1 MQNQIPT
8 PGPSLRPVGGVTMRP
23 LPAADNVN
31 RDLHSEDRGSV
42 FGELQIQALGPIVG
56 PRRLL
61 HFAFATDADAA
72 RADRTRLEQ
81 LCRSLGQA
89 TPPTDLRHHR
99 VDLGAA
105 RLYWEQQNEF
115 TSYTWEVAGAGA
127 PLSSR
132 PGARNAAM
140 QHIEPPGP
148 LLTATDLHIV
158 PESAMVP
165 VETIFG
171 ASSVGMAK
179 VEGGSATIASDLRP
193 DEEGFTRIA
202 VSHENLSPARAG
214 GLVQRLLEIE
224 TCRALALV
232 GLPEAQRIS
241 PILKRI
247 ETTLTGVTYSMTH
260 VRGPNADRSLLDEL
274 TALAANLEAE
284 ASASRDRFRASRAY
298 DTLVQQRVATLGE
311 VALAGHAS
319 VGSMLTRRLR
329 QSMLSVE
336 ITEEKMAALST
347 RLERAIDLL
356 RTRADVTIEHQNR
369 DILNAMSD
377 RSKLQQRM
385 FQVVELI
392 ALAVVSYYAVA
403 LGAYI
408 LKAVNFFTPVVESDL
423 VLAGLVPVVFA
434 LVWFVLRRI
443 RKRASDTET

>member
-1 MQNQIPT
+1 MQNQIPKS
-8 PGPSLRPVGGVTMRP
+8 GSSLRPVGGVTMRP
-23 LPAADNVN
+23 VPAAGNAN
-31 RDLHSEDRGSV
+31 RDLETEDRTPV

-61 HFAFATDADAA
+61 YFAFATDADAA

-89 TPPTDLRHHR
+89 MPPPDLRHHR

-158 PESAMVP
+158 PETAMVP
-165 VETIFG
+165 IDTIFG
-171 ASSVGMAK
+171 ATTVGMSKA
-179 VEGGSATIASDLRP
+179 EGGVATIASDLRT
-193 DEEGFTRIA
+193 DEEGFTRIV
-202 VSHENLSPARAG
+202 VSHDNLSPARAG

-224 TCRALALV
+224 TCRALALI
-232 GLPEAQRIS
+232 GLPEAQRIA

-284 ASASRDRFRASRAY
+284 AAPSRDRFRASRAY
-298 DTLVQQRVATLGE
+298 DTLVQQRVVTLGE
-311 VALAGHAS
+311 MAIPGHAS
-319 VGSMLTRRLR
+319 VGALLTRRLR

-336 ITEEKMAALST
+336 ITEEKLLALSG

-369 DILNAMSD
+369 DILHAMSD
-377 RSKLQQRM
+377 RSKLQLRL

-392 ALAVVSYYAVA
+392 ALAVVSYYIVA

-423 VLAGLVPVVFA
+423 VLAGMVPIVFA
-434 LVWFVLRRI
+434 LVWFLLRRI
-443 RKRASDTET
+443 RKLASEPES

>member
-1 MQNQIPT
+1 MQNHIPKS
-8 PGPSLRPVGGVTMRP
+8 GSSLRPVGGVTMRP
-23 LPAADNVN
+23 VPAAGNAN
-31 RDLHSEDRGSV
+31 RDLDIEDRTPV

-81 LCRSLGQA
+81 LCRGLGQA
-89 TPPTDLRHHR
+89 MPPPDLRHHR

-115 TSYTWEVAGAGA
+115 TSYTWEVAGTGA

-148 LLTATDLHIV
+148 LLAATDLHIV
-158 PESAMVP
+158 PETAMVP
-165 VETIFG
+165 IDTIFG
-171 ASSVGMAK
+171 ATTVGMSKA
-179 VEGGSATIASDLRP
+179 EGGAATIASDLRT
-193 DEEGFTRIA
+193 DEEGFTRIV
-202 VSHENLSPARAG
+202 VSHDNLSPARAG

-224 TCRALALV
+224 TCRALALI
-232 GLPEAQRIS
+232 GLPEAQRIA

-284 ASASRDRFRASRAY
+284 AAPSRDRFRASRAY
-298 DTLVQQRVATLGE
+298 DTLVQQRVVTLGE
-311 VALAGHAS
+311 VAIPGHAS
-319 VGSMLTRRLR
+319 VGSLLTRRLR

-336 ITEEKMAALST
+336 ITEEKLVALSG

-369 DILNAMSD
+369 DILHAMSD
-377 RSKLQQRM
+377 RSKLQLRL

-392 ALAVVSYYAVA
+392 ALAVVSYYVVA

-423 VLAGLVPVVFA
+423 VLAGMVPIVFA
-434 LVWFVLRRI
+434 LVWFLLRRI
-443 RKRASDTET
+443 RKRASESGF